1 LVSDPDVVE
10 ADGNKPRQ
18 IELAGIGR
26 RGDVVQIDAAQ
37 IEDQIGA
44 FDDLARFRLRHRAGI
59 HAGKLRMTFTDD
71 AFFHERCNE
80 RTAQRFD
87 RLLCLFLQAEPRN
100 CEGGK
105 CDYGFRLVDAFC
117 DDRHRLL

>member
-1 LVSDPDVVE
+1 ML
-10 ADGNKPRQ
+10 G
-18 IELAGIGR
+18 G

-44 FDDLARFRLRHRAGI
+44 FNDLARFRLRHRAGI
-59 HAGKLRMTFTDD
+59 HAGKLRMTFIDD

-87 RLLCLFLQAEPRN
+87 RLLCLFLGSVCKARRGQN
-100 CEGGK
+100 
-105 CDYGFRLVDAFC
+105 
-117 DDRHRLL
+117 

>member
-44 FDDLARFRLRHRAGI
+44 FDDLARFRLRQPRRLDLAPHMNWLIVISRT
-59 HAGKLRMTFTDD
+59 LR
-71 AFFHERCNE
+71 
-80 RTAQRFD
+80 
-87 RLLCLFLQAEPRN
+87 
-100 CEGGK
+100 
-105 CDYGFRLVDAFC
+105 
-117 DDRHRLL
+117 